1 MPSDGPP
8 GRGGWRHLPALLVS
22 AAFLVPVWFMVG
34 GSLRPAGAPP
44 ARGAE
49 LFPSDPTLAGY
60 GRAFELAPLGR
71 FLLNS
76 LVVAAIAV
84 PLTVVVASWAGFA
97 ISRLGPRGR
106 GAMIA
111 ASLIALMVPVTALVI
126 PRFAIFRTL
135 GLTDTFV
142 PLVAPALIG
151 ISPFYVLVFVW
162 AFRRVPQ
169 DLFDAA
175 RVEGLSW
182 LAVWWR
188 VALPL
193 VRPVTVAVAVLAFV
207 FTWGDFLGPLVYLFD
222 ESRFTVP
229 LGLRSLAT
237 LGPQD
242 LPIFLAGAVVATAP
256 VVAAF
261 LYAQRF
267 FLREHREAGWLGR

>member
-22 AAFLVPVWFMVG
+22 ATFLIPVWFMVG

-49 LFPSDPTLAGY
+49 LVPSDPTLANY

-76 LVVAAIAV
+76 LLVAAIAV

-97 ISRLGPRGR
+97 ISRLSSRAR

-207 FTWGDFLGPLVYLFD
+207 LTWGDFLGPLVYLFD
-222 ESRFTVP
+222 ESKFTLP